1 MNRNPL
7 RRLLVP
13 VSLVLAIAPGLQAQ
27 RQLHTVR
34 GVVRDIEGAAVPE
47 VEIILESPKRSA
59 RTDARGRFTLDSVPE
74 GKRRALVR
82 RIGYLAVHPLLSVP
96 QAPGDTLVV
105 TLLPMPQ
112 QLPALLVEVE
122 RQGIFG
128 VVGDTGYHALP
139 GTLVEVLGA
148 RVADTTDERGRFGFP
163 ELKKYSHY
171 MLRVSRSGY
180 LARLIAVDLGNRGR
194 EYSVLLTEDSEGTF
208 DWAGS
213 REAAF
218 ALGDLAIRLAMEP
231 KRTRMTREELQRFGT
246 MALCDIPKIRSIAG
260 SHPSVILR
268 GSSWFRNADLCG
280 WSADQI
286 DLLEFGA
293 NPCRESWKSIASVLG
308 TYCGAERRS
317 SLTARRSS
325 GGGGY
330 VVLWPRG

>member
-1 MNRNPL
+1 
-7 RRLLVP
+7 
-13 VSLVLAIAPGLQAQ
+13 
-27 RQLHTVR
+27 
-34 GVVRDIEGAAVPE
+34 
-47 VEIILESPKRSA
+47 
-59 RTDARGRFTLDSVPE
+59 
-74 GKRRALVR
+74 
-82 RIGYLAVHPLLSVP
+82 
-96 QAPGDTLVV
+96 
-105 TLLPMPQ
+105 
-112 QLPALLVEVE
+112 
-122 RQGIFG
+122 
-128 VVGDTGYHALP
+128 
-139 GTLVEVLGA
+139 
-148 RVADTTDERGRFGFP
+148 
-163 ELKKYSHY
+163 

-208 DWAGS
+208 DWAG
-213 REAAF
+213 
-218 ALGDLAIRLAMEP
+218 
-231 KRTRMTREELQRFGT
+231 
-246 MALCDIPKIRSIAG
+246 RSIAG